1 MCTHDL
7 NGILLT
13 VNLAAARTLGY
24 EPSELVNRNL
34 RELLSPQIRAEL
46 DAYLAL
52 ISEKGA
58 ASGFMRLQTKSGETR
73 IWKYANTLRT
83 EGVQVPFV
91 RGMAH
96 DVTEILLTQKA
107 LRKSAERLSVAAE
120 VGRMYAWEW
129 DCATDTVWR
138 SAESAGILGF
148 SDNSQQ
154 SIAEDYFSL
163 VHPDDRVGLCNL
175 AKRLTPKDP
184 GYRTVYRRFR
194 PDGGLLWLEE
204 SGRATFDQAG
214 NLIRLVGMTA
224 DITQRKE
231 TEEKL
236 RASEERYRRIVE
248 TTNEG
253 VWLLDSTLHNSY
265 VNRQMAE
272 MLGYE
277 PKEMVG
283 LSVFDFYFPEDVE
296 RKKEVLVRRQQ
307 GLREQIEERLRRKD
321 GSELWVR
328 LAATPICKDNGDFDG
343 AMAIVSDI
351 TQQRLAEKGLRESEE
366 RFRLMANSA
375 PVMIWMSGTDKRP
388 DYFNQTW
395 LDFTG
400 RSLDT
405 EREFG
410 LAAITH
416 PDEFERC
423 RKIYNEAFDS
433 RRPFRKECRLRRHD
447 GEYRWVLDA
456 GEPRFLSDG
465 SFAGYIGCCVDVTD
479 HKLAEQALYNVNR
492 RLIEAQE
499 EERTRIARELHDDIC
514 QRIALL
520 AVRLDDFRHGHPK
533 SLGQLRR
540 ELGQASEEAQ
550 DLAADVQALSHR
562 LHSSKLKHL
571 GLAAAAAGF
580 CKEFSE
586 QQGMEIDFQSGSLP
600 EQLPEEISLCL
611 FRVLQEAVQNAAKH
625 SGSRHFQVSLRNG
638 SNEIELKIHDSG
650 IGFEPEV
657 ASNQEGLGLTSMRE
671 RMKLVNGELSIE
683 SGLQRGTT
691 VCARVPHNPQVKSVK
706 AG

>member
-1 MCTHDL
+1 MQE
-7 NGILLT
+7 
-13 VNLAAARTLGY
+13 VNEQAA
-24 EPSELVNRNL
+24 EQVL
-34 RELLSPQIRAEL
+34 RESEERFR
-46 DAYLAL
+46 LAL
-52 ISEKGA
+52 QAGK
-58 ASGFMRLQTKSGETR
+58 
-73 IWKYANTLRT
+73 
-83 EGVQVPFV
+83 
-91 RGMAH
+91 
-96 DVTEILLTQKA
+96 
-107 LRKSAERLSVAAE
+107 
-120 VGRMYAWEW
+120 MYAYDW
-129 DCATDTVWR
+129 DVATDRVVR
-138 SAESAGILGF
+138 SGDVAGVLGF
-148 SDNSQQ
+148 TSEASLTRQQ
-154 SIAEDYFSL
+154 LLDS
-163 VHPDDRVGLCNL
+163 VHPDDKAQFANTITAQTPENPNVHITYRVL
-175 AKRLTPKDP
+175 
-184 GYRTVYRRFR
+184 R
-194 PDGGLLWLEE
+194 PDGSVVWLEKTAHALFDE
-204 SGRATFDQAG
+204 SGRMVRMIGLVANITPRKRTDEA
-214 NLIRLVGMTA
+214 IR
-224 DITQRKE
+224 E
-231 TEEKL
+231 
-236 RASEERYRRIVE
+236 SEMRYRRIVE

-277 PKEMVG
+277 PEEMLG
-283 LSVFDFYFPEDVE
+283 RSVFDFYFPEDVE

-351 TQQRLAEKGLRESEE
+351 TQQRLAERALRESEE

-416 PDEFERC
+416 PDDFERC

-433 RRPFRKECRLRRHD
+433 RRPFRKECRLRRYD

-479 HKLAEQALYNVNR
+479 HKLAEEALCNVNR

-520 AVRLDDFRHGHPK
+520 AVKLDDFRHGHPE
-533 SLGQLRR
+533 SLGQLKL
-540 ELGQASEEAQ
+540 ELGRATEEAR

-562 LHSSKLKHL
+562 LHSSKLEHL

-580 CKEFSE
+580 CREFSE
-586 QQGMEIDFQSGSLP
+586 QQGMEIDFQSRSLP
-600 EQLPEEISLCL
+600 EQLPEEISIC
-611 FRVLQEAVQNAAKH
+611 F
-625 SGSRHFQVSLRNG
+625 
-638 SNEIELKIHDSG
+638 
-650 IGFEPEV
+650 
-657 ASNQEGLGLTSMRE
+657 
-671 RMKLVNGELSIE
+671 
-683 SGLQRGTT
+683 
-691 VCARVPHNPQVKSVK
+691 
-706 AG
+706 